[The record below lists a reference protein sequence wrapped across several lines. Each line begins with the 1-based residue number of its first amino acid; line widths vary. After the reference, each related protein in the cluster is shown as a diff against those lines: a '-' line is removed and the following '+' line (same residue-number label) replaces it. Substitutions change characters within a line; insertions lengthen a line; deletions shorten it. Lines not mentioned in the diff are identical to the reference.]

1 MSYGSQKSILRSL
14 QETISRREAIRLGLG
29 MGVTALPLASC
40 GLGPNRCAAGA
51 EDIPVAS
58 TEAALRLS
66 EIDNIV
72 VLMMENR
79 SFDHLFGSLREDA
92 RYPDR
97 EKVDGL
103 RGGEMNLDIEGRPV
117 FVKRM
122 PGHGGGSFNPKHD
135 AVSATKC
142 FAQGTNDAFALVN
155 AGPFVGEV
163 MSRLERD
170 QVPFLYS
177 LADNFTV
184 CDRWFSSTMGPT
196 WPNRFFLHATTAA
209 GRHVNHPMGFGAPPT
224 VWDRMAER
232 CYTTKNYGAGPVL
245 WYAAG
250 FPLRALSGNDSLTS
264 ATIEEFFGDA
274 RAGQLPSF
282 SVIDPNFK
290 VNDGYPLHDLSLA
303 EAFIASI
310 YRAMVE
316 SPQWARSLLVVTFD
330 EHGGYFD
337 HVVPPRTVD
346 PRNDFQQLGFRVPA
360 LVIGPSVW
368 QGRVVST
375 QFEHSSVAATLKT
388 RFGIRDLGPRMAATN
403 DLSSCIDPARL
414 LATTTSP
421 RLDAVT
427 LGPSF
432 RAEEFLN
439 RPTSQSE
446 IELALNAR
454 DVPASHVDPRSE
466 EERFASWLRLAQE
479 LEAVKVVR

>member
-1 MSYGSQKSILRSL
+1 MSYGGPKSKSQSIV
-14 QETISRREAIRLGLG
+14 EAISRRDALRFGVGIS
-29 MGVTALPLASC
+29 VTAMPGSGC
-40 GLGPNRCAAGA
+40 GIGPNRCAAGPQESPTA
-51 EDIPVAS
+51 N

-66 EIDNIV
+66 AIDNIV
-72 VLMMENR
+72 VVMMENR
-79 SFDHLFGSLREDA
+79 SFDHLFGSLREDPQ
-92 RYPDR
+92 YPDR
-97 EKVDGL
+97 ARLDGL
-103 RGGEMNLDIEGRPV
+103 LGGEMNLDAQGRPV

-122 PGHGGGSFNPKHD
+122 PGNGAGSFNPKHD
-135 AVSATKC
+135 AVSAAKC
-142 FAQGTNDAFALVN
+142 FAQGTNNAFAIVN
-155 AGPFVGEV
+155 EGPFVSEV

-170 QVPFLYS
+170 QVPFFYS
-177 LADNFTV
+177 LADNFTI

-209 GRHVNHPMGFGAPPT
+209 GRHVNHPMGFGGPST

-245 WYAAG
+245 WYTAG
-250 FPLRALSGNDSLTS
+250 FPLRAMSGNDSLTS
-264 ATIEEFFGDA
+264 ATIEEFFSDA

-290 VNDGYPLHDLSLA
+290 INDGYPQHDLSLA
-303 EAFIASI
+303 EGFVASI
-310 YRAMVE
+310 YRAMSE
-316 SPQWARSLLVVTFD
+316 SPQWARSLLVITFD

-346 PRNDFQQLGFRVPA
+346 PHSDFQQLGFRVPA

-368 QGRVVST
+368 QGRVVNT

-403 DLSSCIDPARL
+403 DLSSCIDPVRL
-414 LATTTSP
+414 LSTSP
-421 RLDAVT
+421 PPRLEAVS
-427 LGPSF
+427 LGPNF
-432 RAEEFLN
+432 RAQDVAN

-446 IELALNAR
+446 IDLALTAK
-454 DVPASHVDPRSE
+454 DVPASHVDPRTE
-466 EERFASWLRLAQE
+466 DERFTSWLRLAQE